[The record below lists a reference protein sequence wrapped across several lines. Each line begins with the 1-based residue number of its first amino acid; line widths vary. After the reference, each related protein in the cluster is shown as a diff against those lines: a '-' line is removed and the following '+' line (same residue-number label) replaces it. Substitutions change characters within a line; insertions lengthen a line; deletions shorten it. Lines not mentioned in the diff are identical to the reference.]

1 LFRQAAL
8 DRLSDPEQLDQM
20 LTVARPSDWVA
31 GSALLLLVM
40 SGIGWSLFGTVST
53 RVAGNGILVSEGGA
67 IFAPVAVG
75 DGVVV
80 SLLVETQQWVKAG
93 QRLARIAQPELEA
106 QLASARAVAD
116 EDRAQLADL
125 GRQIGSYASA
135 RRRNLDAQ
143 RHLLA
148 GQRVNAEARS
158 KEIGEQLQ
166 VAQGLLARGILTR
179 SRVSDLAEQY
189 ASARQAA
196 AEATERLMQ
205 ADANE
210 ISTSNTDRRDVGTYR
225 IRLAEATRRVGE
237 LAAELDRRQWVTSPV
252 DGRVVEVK
260 TPAGSRVVT
269 GTPLVA
275 IEQGA
280 GRLGMIAYLPPR
292 DGKSVRPGM
301 PVNVSPSVA
310 KREEFGTMKGRV
322 VAVSDFPSTVQAMQ
336 TTLQNDQ
343 LVKDLSAEGAPI
355 AVRVRFER
363 APTATGYAWAAG
375 SGPAV
380 PLSSGTIGVAEVTVD
395 RQRPIAFALPFL
407 RRAAGL

>member
-1 LFRQAAL
+1 
-8 DRLSDPEQLDQM
+8 
-20 LTVARPSDWVA
+20 
-31 GSALLLLVM
+31 
-40 SGIGWSLFGTVST
+40 
-53 RVAGNGILVSEGGA
+53 
-67 IFAPVAVG
+67 
-75 DGVVV
+75 
-80 SLLVETQQWVKAG
+80 
-93 QRLARIAQPELEA
+93 
-106 QLASARAVAD
+106 VAD

-135 RRRNLDAQ
+135 RRRNLEAQ
-143 RHLLA
+143 RDLLA
-148 GQRVNAEARS
+148 EQRTNAAARA
-158 KEIGEQLQ
+158 KEMGEQLQ

-179 SRVSDLAEQY
+179 SRVSDLAQQY
-189 ASARQAA
+189 ASARQGA

-225 IRLAEATRRVGE
+225 IRLAEATRRVSE

-260 TPAGSRVVT
+260 TPVGSRVVT

-275 IEQGA
+275 IEQGV

-301 PVNVSPSVA
+301 SVNISPSVA

-322 VAVSDFPSTVQAMQ
+322 VAVSDFPATVQAMQ

-355 AVRVRFER
+355 AVRIRLDR
-363 APTATGYAWAAG
+363 APTATGYAWAGG
-375 SGPAV
+375 SGPSV
-380 PLSSGTIGVAEVTVD
+380 PLSSGTIGLAEVTVD
-395 RQRPIAFALPFL
+395 RQRPIGFALPFL